1 MVELKQGSWREWAQI
16 VLQTVEDVE
25 KMKRAF
31 YILKGKLLVWS
42 VLMGAIVAGIVSW
55 LLKR

>member
-25 KMKRAF
+25 KMKRDF

>member
-16 VLQTVEDVE
+16 VHQTDEDVE
-25 KMKRAF
+25 KMKRDF